1 MPSEIII
8 TTDKGTIDLYQGAET
23 AFYVTRQI
31 HDLHNFETR
40 NADFSKSLSVPPTP
54 NNLGILGIEQ
64 NDPDQQGIGCNIQM
78 GGIMIAPVA
87 FLFYIGTTLT
97 NDEEEIKIQI
107 LYGNFNFINTIESG
121 SINEINWADL
131 AVIWS
136 VANIIPLSQ
145 NTEAMKKA
153 AGDTPNI

>member
-40 NADFSKSLSVPPTP
+40 NADFSKSLSVPPTS

-64 NDPDQQGIGCNIQM
+64 NDPDQQGIGCSIQM
-78 GGIMIAPVA
+78 GGIMIA
-87 FLFYIGTTLT
+87 Y
-97 NDEEEIKIQI
+97 
-107 LYGNFNFINTIESG
+107 
-121 SINEINWADL
+121 
-131 AVIWS
+131 
-136 VANIIPLSQ
+136 
-145 NTEAMKKA
+145 
-153 AGDTPNI
+153 